1 MAGKRTVKMV
11 RAVGTLVICHH
22 PDCKDPRSGA
32 VVNQVVD
39 VRYARQAIEAHRL
52 MHEGGQ

>member
-1 MAGKRTVKMV
+1 MARHKKPLATV

-32 VVNQVVD
+32 VVNQVVAQQY
-39 VRYARQAIEAHRL
+39 VAAAIARHAAT
-52 MHEGGQ
+52 HED